1 MTEFVIDVRVDKDHI
16 WTSTDKLQSLCDK
29 LVPLALQHA
38 RNTHRFAVQGV
49 LEASFLFTDDA
60 RVQSLNKTYRSQDN
74 PTNVLS
80 FPLDDDAAILGP
92 MLGDIVLSGETLVRE
107 VETLE
112 LTFDDHLSHL
122 IIHGFLHLLGYDH
135 IEDDEAEVMESL
147 EIEILAEFGIG
158 NPYSET
164 VLVHD

>member
-1 MTEFVIDVRVDKDHI
+1 MTEFVIDVQVNKDHI
-16 WTSTDKLQSLCDK
+16 WTSADKLQSLCDK
-29 LVPLALQHA
+29 LVPLALHHA
-38 RNTHRFAVQGV
+38 RNAHRFAVQDV
-49 LEASFLFTDDA
+49 LEASFLFTNDT
-60 RVQSLNKTYRSQDN
+60 RVQSLNKTYRGQDS

-80 FPLDDDAAILGP
+80 FPLDDDAEILGP